1 MDLADDMWMM
11 SGVFGP
17 PGPERPV
24 GSAKHLSSK
33 KPLNREG
40 EEAPGREAL
49 GLGRS
54 WEKGKRQG
62 GPKKIKKKTALNG
75 RGFGVLSTYHRAA
88 LLGGFTLPGQCRG
101 LSQGSFRAP
110 MYMVSGSRQF
120 RVSDHVGALC
130 THHAPANSQ
139 P

>member
-1 MDLADDMWMM
+1 M
-11 SGVFGP
+11 FGP

-24 GSAKHLSSK
+24 GSAKYLSSK
-33 KPLNREG
+33 KPLTGNREG

-54 WEKGKRQG
+54 WEKGERQG
-62 GPKKIKKKTALNG
+62 GPNEPSKKAALNG
-75 RGFGVLSTYHRAA
+75 RGFGVLIISYYRAR